1 MSKDNK
7 SSKDKYRREFLGN
20 VSHELKTPVFNIQG
34 YVQTLIEGAIYDKE
48 VNMKYLKRAN
58 KSIDRMINIIQDL
71 ETITSLESDITK
83 LKITKFSLKRLIK
96 DVFEQLDLKSKE
108 KNIKLFYIQKTDYKY
123 VYADRNKLFQVFI
136 NLISNSIRY
145 GKHNGK
151 TEVIVDNNKKHI
163 IIHII
168 DNGLGVKDKH
178 LNRLFE
184 RFYRVDKNRSREQG
198 GTGLGLAIVKHII
211 EAHKSKIYVSSV
223 YGEGTNFYFKLPIPE

>member
-83 LKITKFSLKRLIK
+83 LKIKKFSLKRLIK
-96 DVFEQLDLKSKE
+96 DVFEQLDLKAKE
-108 KNIKLFYIQKTDYKY
+108 KKIK
-123 VYADRNKLFQVFI
+123 
-136 NLISNSIRY
+136 
-145 GKHNGK
+145 
-151 TEVIVDNNKKHI
+151 
-163 IIHII
+163 
-168 DNGLGVKDKH
+168 
-178 LNRLFE
+178 
-184 RFYRVDKNRSREQG
+184 
-198 GTGLGLAIVKHII
+198 
-211 EAHKSKIYVSSV
+211 
-223 YGEGTNFYFKLPIPE
+223 

>member
-1 MSKDNK
+1 MSKYKK

-34 YVQTLIEGAIYDKE
+34 YVQTLIEGALYDKE

-145 GKHNGK
+145 GKHDGK
-151 TEVIVDNNKKHI
+151 TEVVVDNNNKHI
-163 IIHII
+163 IIHVT

-211 EAHKSKIYVSSV
+211 EAHKSKISVSSI
-223 YGEGTNFYFKLPIPE
+223 YGEGTSFHFKLPILE

>member
-1 MSKDNK
+1 MVK
-7 SSKDKYRREFLGN
+7 SSDKYRREFLGN

-34 YVQTLIEGAIYDKE
+34 YVQTLIDGGLNDKNI
-48 VNMKYLKRAN
+48 NMKYLKRAN

-83 LKITKFSLKRLIK
+83 LEFKKINLKKLVK
-96 DVFEQLDLKSKE
+96 DVFEQLELKAKE
-108 KNIKLFYIQKTDYKY
+108 KNIKLSYLENSDFKY
-123 VYADRNKLFQVFI
+123 VYGDRNKLFQVFV

-145 GKHNGK
+145 GKNGGGTK
-151 TEVIVDNNKKHI
+151 VVVKSDNNQMLVNV
-163 IIHII
+163 I
-168 DNGLGVKDKH
+168 DDGLGIKEKY

-211 EAHKSKIYVSSV
+211 EAHNSKITVSSV
-223 YGEGTNFYFKLPIPE
+223 YGEGSNFAFKLSLP

>member
-1 MSKDNK
+1 MN
-7 SSKDKYRREFLGN
+7 
-20 VSHELKTPVFNIQG
+20 
-34 YVQTLIEGAIYDKE
+34 YDKE

-83 LKITKFSLKRLIK
+83 LEIKKFNLKRLIK
-96 DVFEQLDLKSKE
+96 DVFEQLDLKAKE
-108 KNIKLFYIQKTDYKY
+108 KNIKLFYVQKTDYKY

-145 GKHNGK
+145 GKYGGK
-151 TEVIVDNNKKHI
+151 TEVLVDDNKKHI
-163 IIHII
+163 LINVI
-168 DNGLGVKDKH
+168 DDGLGVKNKH

-211 EAHKSKIYVSSV
+211 EAHKSKISVSSV
-223 YGEGTNFYFKLPIPE
+223 YGKGTSFYFKLPISE